1 MIRMSVWMVPSVH
14 GFIRYWM
21 KWSLQALG
29 GALISDPGVSVLL
42 SLLPSVPSY
51 PCKILG
57 MSDGLRQTTD
67 LGAKGILG

>member
-1 MIRMSVWMVPSVH
+1 MVPSMH

-21 KWSLQALG
+21 KWSLKALE

-57 MSDGLRQTTD
+57 VSDGLRQPID